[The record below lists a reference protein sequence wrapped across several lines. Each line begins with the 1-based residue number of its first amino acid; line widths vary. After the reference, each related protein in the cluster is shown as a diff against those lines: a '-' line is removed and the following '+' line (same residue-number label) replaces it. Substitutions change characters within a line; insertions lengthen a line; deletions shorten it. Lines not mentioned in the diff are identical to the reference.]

1 MYLHIFKKILI
12 NTILFP
18 QPIVYD
24 RMRVQ
29 LQAVVAAADL
39 LQEIHAAFVR
49 SRGMLLKIIIIHF
62 FSLFLVPGIPTYP
75 NTQIIIL
82 YYKDVNVHFYFN
94 NTYNTDCVFSIIY
107 LYNFWTNKKNL

>member
-49 SRGMLLKIIIIHF
+49 SRGMLLKNYNHP
-62 FSLFLVPGIPTYP
+62 LFLITFGPRHTDL
-75 NTQIIIL
+75 TL
-82 YYKDVNVHFYFN
+82 SKHAN
-94 NTYNTDCVFSIIY
+94 N
-107 LYNFWTNKKNL
+107 